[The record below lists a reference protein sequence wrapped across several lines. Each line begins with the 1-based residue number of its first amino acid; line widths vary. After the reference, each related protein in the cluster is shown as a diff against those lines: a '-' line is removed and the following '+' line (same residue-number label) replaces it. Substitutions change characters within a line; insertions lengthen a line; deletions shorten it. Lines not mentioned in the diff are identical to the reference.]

1 MPTPLWNH
9 SEILDKSQPPDRFSG
24 GLTRSQGQTAQF
36 NQIIR
41 RQPLTAREPD
51 LAVFQ
56 AATIVEL
63 DGRHSAPQLIV
74 EVLSPSN
81 TSRMLAEKLVDYA
94 SLGVPDLWYIDQ
106 ARTVEVFYLEQGKL
120 QSQGTLSEGILTPGH
135 FPTVQI
141 AISEIW
147 SD

>member
-1 MPTPLWNH
+1 
-9 SEILDKSQPPDRFSG
+9 
-24 GLTRSQGQTAQF
+24 
-36 NQIIR
+36 
-41 RQPLTAREPD
+41 
-51 LAVFQ
+51 
-56 AATIVEL
+56 
-63 DGRHSAPQLIV
+63 
-74 EVLSPSN
+74 
-81 TSRMLAEKLVDYA
+81 MLAEKLVDYA